1 MFDLVSIG
9 DIKLDTFVVLDDAS
23 VQCELKDRDCQLCL
37 PYGAKL
43 LVKTFE
49 PQIAG
54 SAPNVAVA
62 LARLGLKTATVSSVG
77 HDATAHLAFS
87 RLKEEGV
94 ATQYIFENKKT
105 KSSFSI
111 VMLFKG
117 ERTMLTSHAA
127 HQYRLQKC
135 PPTRWLYVSELGDD
149 FETLYKDVIGHV
161 EKKKVKLA
169 LNPGTVQV
177 RAGYKKLKS
186 ILKRTEVLFVNKEE
200 GHELLK
206 ERNHFDMERLIR
218 MLWKLGPATVVLT
231 DGKKGAY
238 AFDGGDILF
247 APIFPAHRV
256 ETTGAGDSFA
266 SAFLA
271 ARMVKKDLGEA
282 LRWGAVNSA
291 SVVSV
296 VGPQPG
302 LLHRKELE
310 KRLKAHQGFRVK
322 RI

>member
-1 MFDLVSIG
+1 MFNLVSIG

-23 VQCELKDRDCQLCL
+23 LECELKDRNCKLCL

-62 LARLGLKTATVSSVG
+62 LARLGLKTATVSMVG
-77 HDATAHLAFS
+77 HDATAHLAAV

-94 ATQYIFENKKT
+94 ATQYVVENKKT

-111 VMLFKG
+111 VLLFKG
-117 ERTMLTSHAA
+117 ERTMLTAHAP
-127 HQYRLQKC
+127 HKYRLLKC
-135 PPTRWLYVSELGDD
+135 PPTKWLYVSELGED
-149 FETLYKDVIGHV
+149 FEVLYKDVIGHV

-169 LNPGTVQV
+169 LNPGTVQI

-200 GHELLK
+200 GHALLQEK
-206 ERNHFDMERLIR
+206 NHLDMERLIR
-218 MLWKLGPATVVLT
+218 TLWKLGPSTVVLT
-231 DGKKGAY
+231 DGKNGAY

-247 APIFPAHRV
+247 VPSFPSHRV

-271 ARMVKKDLGEA
+271 SRMYKKDLGES
-282 LRWGAVNSA
+282 LKWGAVNSA
-291 SVVSV
+291 SVIAV

-302 LLHRKELE
+302 LLHRNEIE
-310 KRLKAHQGFRVK
+310 RRL
-322 RI
+322 RIHPEFKISIT